1 MNEITLTLDSD
12 TQLVTVNDP
21 SPTISVQ
28 WDHAVQQ
35 AVINTALGPTIASR
49 AYSIL
54 HTAMYDAWAAY
65 ENIPVSTR
73 LGDEL
78 QRPESENTQANKI
91 QAMSY
96 AAYRVLVDLFPTE
109 EAIFNELMAE
119 LGLDQNNTTTDTT
132 TPAGIGNV
140 SAAALLEL
148 RHNDGSNQLGEDPNS
163 NGTAYSDISGYEP
176 VNNPSN
182 PEFIELWTPELI
194 PINSQPG
201 EEDRIQNFL
210 TPHWGDVIPFSLESG
225 HEFRPENPEPFLLV
239 DGEVNLQAA
248 TITLA
253 EDDSVVNISQEIIG
267 TIINPEFIAQ
277 AEEVVEI
284 SANLTDEQ
292 KLIAEFWEDPGGTSF
307 PPGTWMTFGEFVS
320 ARDNHTLDEDVQMF
334 FALSNAV
341 FDAGIATWEAKRF
354 YNYTRPIRLIRELGQ
369 LGLIGEFNPSL
380 GGYAIEAWA
389 GPGQGTE
396 TILATDFLTYQTP
409 GGDPSP
415 PFAEY
420 VSGHSTF
427 SAASAE
433 VLKLFTGSDEFGASV
448 TFEPRESR
456 FEPGV
461 TPQQTVTL
469 DWETFSEAGD
479 EGGVS
484 RLYGGIHFE
493 DGDLNGKILGQEVGL
508 SVFEQA
514 QFYLTGGGINPSAE
528 LVLDTGN
535 NGIFNLEGLA
545 ATNLLFKINSIESN
559 HVNEI
564 GVFTV
569 DDENGNIGD
578 LAPGSDDYKIAALGR
593 SQTIF
598 SAIANSPNGF
608 EYGEMNRVLGEFE
621 PGVSLGFYLV
631 ANGTKEKV
639 LADFTES
646 GATNLDVFVSTSSNI
661 EISDLDEDGF
671 NLAWEDEV
679 GGNQFND
686 LVVNVNTTTESVT
699 LGTELQQ
706 NGQGELIDLRD
717 ETDSLAI
724 SVSVYREAAF
734 DNFVGLY
741 RVADENGAVVDSDTD
756 ELINPTAENRQRYI
770 EAALANRV
778 EGLDLSV
785 SDQGTI
791 IFEDELLGG
800 SIYAPLM
807 IADGNL
813 DNLEDNFENVYLPF
827 LSLNSDQF
835 DHIRTLG
842 DNSFGFEDSA
852 GGGDQD
858 FNDMIVEIE
867 FV

>member
-1 MNEITLTLDSD
+1 MDEIALILDSD

-28 WDHAVQQ
+28 WDQAVQK
-35 AVINTALGPTIASR
+35 AVINTAPGPTIASR
-49 AYSIL
+49 AYSMV

-65 ENIPVSTR
+65 ESIPVSTQ

-78 QRPESENTQANKI
+78 QRPESENTQANKE

-96 AAYRVLVDLFPTE
+96 AAYRVLVNLFPSE
-109 EAIFNELMAE
+109 ETIFNELMAQ
-119 LGLDQNNTTTDTT
+119 LGLDPNNTTTDTT

-140 SAAALLEL
+140 FAAALLEF
-148 RHNDGSNQLGEDPNS
+148 RHNDGSNQLGDDPNG
-163 NGTAYSDISGYEP
+163 NGSVYSDISSYEP
-176 VNNPSN
+176 VNDPGNPA
-182 PEFIELWTPELI
+182 FIELWTPELV
-194 PINSQPG
+194 PIDAQPG
-201 EEDRIQNFL
+201 QEDRIQSFL
-210 TPHWGDVIPFSLESG
+210 TPHWGDVISFSLESG
-225 HEFRPENPEPFLLV
+225 DEFRPEAPEPFLLV
-239 DGEVNLQAA
+239 DGEVNLQAG

-253 EDDSVVNISQEIIG
+253 EDGSVVNISQEIIG

-320 ARDNHTLDEDVQMF
+320 ARDDHTLDEDVQMF
-334 FALSNAV
+334 FALGNAV

-354 YNYTRPIRLIRELGQ
+354 YNYTRPVRLIRELGK
-369 LGLIGEFNPSL
+369 LGLIGEFNQSL
-380 GGYAIEAWA
+380 GGYAIQAWA
-389 GPGQGTE
+389 GPGLGTQ

-427 SAASAE
+427 SSAGAE
-433 VLKLFTGSDEFGASV
+433 VLRLFTDSDEFGASV
-448 TFEPRESR
+448 TFEPGESR

-493 DGDLNGKILGQEVGL
+493 DGDINGRFLGQEVGL

-514 QFYLTGGGINPSAE
+514 QFYLTGGDINP
-528 LVLDTGN
+528 VLDTAN
-535 NGIFNLEGLA
+535 NGIFSLDGVV
-545 ATNLLFKINSIESN
+545 ATNLLFKINSIESDQ
-559 HVNEI
+559 VNEI

-569 DDENGNIGD
+569 DDQNGNIGN
-578 LAPGSDDYKIAALGR
+578 LAPDSDGYLAAALGR

-608 EYGEMNRVLGEFE
+608 NYSEINRVIGGFE
-621 PGVSLGFYLV
+621 PDTNLAFYLV
-631 ANGTKEKV
+631 ANGTKEQV
-639 LADFTES
+639 LADLSATEE
-646 GATNLDVFVSTSSNI
+646 TNLDVFFSTSSNI

-686 LVVNVNTTTESVT
+686 LVVNVDNTVESVT
-699 LGTELQQ
+699 LGTELQE

-717 ETDSLAI
+717 EVGSLAV

-734 DNFVGLY
+734 DNLVGLY
-741 RVADENGAVVDSDTD
+741 RVADENGAVVDPDTD
-756 ELINPTAENRQRYI
+756 ELINPTSENRQRYI

-778 EGLDLSV
+778 EGLDMSV
-785 SDQGTI
+785 SNQETI
-791 IFEDELLGG
+791 VFEDELLGG
-800 SIYAPLM
+800 SIYAPFI

-813 DNLEDNFENVYLPF
+813 DNLEDDFENVYLPF
-827 LSLNSDQF
+827 LSVNSDQV
-835 DHIRTLG
+835 DHIRILG
-842 DNSFGFEDSA
+842 ANIFGFEDLA

-858 FNDMIVEIE
+858 FNDMILEVK